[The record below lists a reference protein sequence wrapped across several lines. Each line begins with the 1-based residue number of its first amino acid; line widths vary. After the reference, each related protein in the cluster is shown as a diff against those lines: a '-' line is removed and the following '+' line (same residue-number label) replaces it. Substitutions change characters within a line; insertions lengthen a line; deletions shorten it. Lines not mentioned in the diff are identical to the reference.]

1 MNRRSLRQLLQTS
14 PMLRAGLILLGC
26 AAAVGGLG
34 CATMIAATGTPNPLA
49 GLRHSRKVVV
59 LRDKVFAMA
68 HPDAALSKELGHEGV
83 VAFLGQKH
91 TYLLVEGGGA
101 IETIAHALG
110 GSGLTLDPGTR
121 GLCYEGEK
129 IWGDITLTYKPE
141 KSSRAPATPEEL
153 KTLGFKL
160 SAPGQYTIDVR
171 VAGVVASAAKL
182 KKAVPDQFDTS
193 REIVFYDPKPANF
206 GPPPNILKLITIP
219 AALVVDVAL
228 TPVYAMVILSISSSM
243 H

>member
-1 MNRRSLRQLLQTS
+1 MNQQSVRQWIQSS
-14 PMLRAGLILLGC
+14 PIVRAVFILLGC

-34 CATMIAATGTPNPLA
+34 CATYIAATATPNPLA
-49 GLRHSRKVVV
+49 SLHHSRQVVV

-68 HPDAALSKELGHEGV
+68 HPDAALTKELGHEDV
-83 VAFLGQKH
+83 VAFLGRKH
-91 TYLLVEGGGA
+91 TYLLVEGGGT
-101 IETIAHALG
+101 IEKIAHALG

-121 GLCYEGEK
+121 GLCYEGEN

-141 KSSRAPATPEEL
+141 KSSRTPATSEEL

-160 SAPGQYTIDVR
+160 NAPGQYTIDVR

-193 REIVFYDPKPANF
+193 REIVFYDPKLANF

-228 TPVYAMVILSISSSM
+228 TPVYAMVILSLR
-243 H
+243 